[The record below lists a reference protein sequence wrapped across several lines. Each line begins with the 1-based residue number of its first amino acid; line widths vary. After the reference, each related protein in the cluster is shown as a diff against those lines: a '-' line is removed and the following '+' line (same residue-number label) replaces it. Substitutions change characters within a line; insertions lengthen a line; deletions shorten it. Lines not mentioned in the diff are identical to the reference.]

1 MGQGHF
7 HWSRLLRATLSNLTL
22 NISRTFRNGTSTA
35 FLGSL
40 QQRHTIF
47 IVDVFFPMSNL
58 NLTLFIL
65 KLLPFVLSLHAL
77 AKCFLLFYTLEGSPQ
92 SLLFS
97 WTTSEQPQCSQHV
110 FTGEVLQSSSHFC
123 GLLPPNRFVVSCAG
137 ESTAVFKKKYFKHAT
152 LTVNK
157 LCICTAVLI
166 KYMIKIK

>member
-97 WTTSEQPQCSQHV
+97 RLNNPSALNMSSQERCSSRPVIFVASSLPTGLWFPVLGNPQLDLKKSI
-110 FTGEVLQSSSHFC
+110 LSMPP
-123 GLLPPNRFVVSCAG
+123 LL
-137 ESTAVFKKKYFKHAT
+137 
-152 LTVNK
+152 
-157 LCICTAVLI
+157 
-166 KYMIKIK
+166 